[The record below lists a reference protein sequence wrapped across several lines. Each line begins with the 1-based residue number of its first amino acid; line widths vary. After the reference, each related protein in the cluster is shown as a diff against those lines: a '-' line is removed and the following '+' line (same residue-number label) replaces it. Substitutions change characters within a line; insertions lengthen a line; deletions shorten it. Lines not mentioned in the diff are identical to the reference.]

1 MLKNHV
7 KLLMIDTPIEILSKS
22 DLLTSTYDQY
32 EAFIRYLLNIYMY
45 STDLNKSNKL
55 EVNKKQ
61 KFFNILSNSYCLLY
75 ILMKKELQTRI
86 PSVILHKSISGL
98 LTELIGNFDYLTKE
112 LKMLVIWSLLK

>member
-1 MLKNHV
+1 
-7 KLLMIDTPIEILSKS
+7 MIDTPIEILSKS

-61 KFFNILSNSYCLLY
+61 KFFNILSNSYSLLY